1 MTLLSPTIRV
11 NRLIVFQGGHRAL
24 DIPFHPGVNIIRG
37 RNSSGKTTV
46 MDLLAYSLGSEN
58 MPWKPEASQCT
69 DVVVEV
75 QLNEGV
81 ACFRR
86 EISDDAMRPMAIF
99 WGACDDALS
108 AGAHQW
114 ERYPFRRSDHQSS
127 FSQAIF
133 NALGMPIAQG
143 DGASNLTMH
152 QLMRVLYADQPSVHS
167 PIFRHEDNFDSA
179 LTRETVGNYLCGIFD
194 EQLYS
199 SQLRVREINV
209 QLGKYESELRGI
221 VSVLGKSGQTPD
233 LEFSNDKIMELEAAR
248 EELTRSII
256 VLKESRTLPKKDANR
271 ARAKADELR
280 VALNGARKRES
291 LLKDELAAAELDMA
305 DSLLF
310 IGELEGRIQN
320 LDESKEARA
329 YLGNVLF
336 SFCPSCLS
344 ELAEHRTDSA
354 HCHLCTSEIGN
365 ERGDTQLLRMRN
377 ELNLQLKESK
387 NIVKRRADK
396 IAELKNDL
404 PFAKAETRR
413 LEREYATV
421 ASSWSSDVETAVEE
435 RTRKLGVLDEEI
447 RQAHEQQKLAS
458 VIAELQKR
466 RDVLSGELASLEEKI
481 TSLQLKQ
488 EARKLDVA
496 SAIGAAA
503 VRLLKLDIPLTPQF
517 VDAKSVA
524 FSFTDNNV
532 SVNGTRNFSESSA
545 VVLRH
550 IFHLALLSVS
560 TEKPYMRVPRFMMLD
575 GIDDGGME
583 EIRSHKL
590 QEIIVNE
597 CEGLAVDYQ
606 LIYATKNV
614 NPAYVN
620 SELVTG
626 RFFEPAARSL
636 DVREV

>member
-1 MTLLSPTIRV
+1 MTLLKPTIRV
-11 NRLIVFQGGHRAL
+11 NRLVAFQGGHRAL

-46 MDLLAYSLGSEN
+46 MDLLAYALGSEN
-58 MPWKPEASQCT
+58 IPWKPEALQCT

-86 EISDDAMRPMAIF
+86 EISDETMRPMAIF
-99 WGACDDALS
+99 WGVFDDALT
-108 AGAHQW
+108 AGVHRW
-114 ERYPFRRSDHQSS
+114 ERYPFRRSEHQSS

-133 NALGMPIAQG
+133 NALEMPIAQG

-167 PIFRHEDNFDSA
+167 PIFRNEDNFDSA

-199 SQLRVREINV
+199 SQLRVREITV

-221 VSVLGKSGQTPD
+221 FSVLGKSGQTPD
-233 LEFSNDKIMELEAAR
+233 LQFSNVKIEELEAAR

-256 VLKESRTLPKKDANR
+256 ALKESRTLPKKDANM
-271 ARAKADELR
+271 ARAKADGLR
-280 VALNGARKRES
+280 IALNGARRRES
-291 LLKDELAAAELDMA
+291 SLKDELAAAELDMA

-310 IGELEGRIQN
+310 IDELEGRIRN
-320 LDESKEARA
+320 LDESKETRA
-329 YLGNVLF
+329 YLGNVRF

-344 ELAEHRTDSA
+344 EIDEHRADSA
-354 HCHLCTSEIGN
+354 HCHLCTSEIGDG
-365 ERGDTQLLRMRN
+365 RGDTQLLRMRN
-377 ELNLQLKESK
+377 ELNLQLKES
-387 NIVKRRADK
+387 NGIVKRRTDK
-396 IAELKNDL
+396 IAELKNEI
-404 PFAKAETRR
+404 PFATAETKR

-421 ASSWSSDVETAVEE
+421 ASSWSSEVETALEE

-466 RDVLSGELASLEEKI
+466 RDALNGDLAKLEDTI
-481 TSLQLKQ
+481 ASLQLKQ
-488 EARKLDVA
+488 EGRKLDVA

-517 VDAKSVA
+517 VDAKSVT
-524 FSFTDNNV
+524 FSFTDNSV

-560 TEKPYMRVPRFMMLD
+560 TKKPYMRVPRFMMLD

-597 CEGLAVDYQ
+597 CEKLTADYQ

-620 SELVTG
+620 SKLVTG